1 MKKYRRK
8 YHFNFFKLDN
18 QWLLKLKL
26 FVYIII
32 GHGCFFWNYYSNWL
46 IKSFEKFLCKIG
58 SNFFFFLEKCFN
70 HVYLCSTYSMVFF
83 FFLHIFVLRAYYERV
98 NIHFS
103 YVRLSY
109 LFCKIRYYLL
119 NSRTNLLRVRMY
131 TRYYT
136 YYRVIVNQLDVINKW
151 YRGKSGV
158 SIKQRLEISEEKIT
172 LKRNTVFKKGNSSIM
187 TF

>member
-1 MKKYRRK
+1 MIAEIKIVRVYYNRPWMFLLELLLELIDKKFRK
-8 YHFNFFKLDN
+8 IFM
-18 QWLLKLKL
+18 Q
-26 FVYIII
+26 
-32 GHGCFFWNYYSNWL
+32 NWQQ
-46 IKSFEKFLCKIG
+46 
-58 SNFFFFLEKCFN
+58 FFFFFQKNVLI
-70 HVYLCSTYSMVFF
+70 TYIYVLHIPWFFF

-136 YYRVIVNQLDVINKW
+136 YYRVIVNQLDVINK
-151 YRGKSGV
+151 
-158 SIKQRLEISEEKIT
+158 
-172 LKRNTVFKKGNSSIM
+172 
-187 TF
+187 